1 MLSRRLCGELLAGA
15 NSFASLAVIARALGF
30 VSSPEPLDRRTRGEL
45 GISDHCVRASIQRGR
60 SSGGGTLRA
69 LLLDIAPEQSLRD
82 RLTKIAQR
90 LGNRGSPLLWLLC
103 AIASDRAQVA
113 IGVIDLAAP
122 RARVRALVCDSRH
135 VTESDAETLAALA
148 AGAEADDA
156 ARYARWLE
164 ILGRDAVSHRF
175 FTAVARQVELM
186 ASHALGGASD
196 AVRNEVALIY
206 ATRLLF
212 LAFLESKGWL
222 DGNRSYLVD
231 QYAECMLKGG
241 GFHERVLLPLFFGT
255 LNTRPAARAATARS
269 LGQIPFLNGGLFA
282 RSAVEKRSRL
292 RFSDEAVG
300 AFLDDVLTRYRFTAR
315 EESTDWSEAAVDP
328 EMLGKAFESLM
339 AAASRRGS
347 GAYYTPNVL
356 VAHVSDTALQH
367 ALSGCVSDAHT
378 IESLLRGESPT
389 NPKHIAELRSRIS
402 SLRVLDP
409 ACGSGA
415 FLVHVLERLA
425 ELSITLGDL
434 RPRDLVR
441 RSVLASSIFGVD
453 VNPTA
458 VWLCELRLWLSCV
471 IDSAESD
478 VCRVPPL
485 PNLDRNI
492 RVGDALLGE
501 GFERESRA
509 TASSAA
515 LTCLR
520 LRYARATGRRK
531 AGLARSLDRA
541 VRRHLAMTVRAEL
554 DVLQERRR
562 SLLAATRGRDL
573 FGGRRGAV
581 AGEQDQ
587 LTADRVHARELRSRL
602 RVLKDENVLPF
613 SFRTHFA
620 DVVDVGGFDVV
631 LGNPPWVRPHNVGPV
646 MRASLRSRFTVLRDA
661 TWRHGATIAGARS
674 GFGGQADLAAAF
686 IERSLSLLREQG
698 TVALLVPAKLWKSLA
713 GGGVRRRLGQAAA
726 LRVIEDWS
734 DAPALFD
741 AAVYPS
747 FVVVTRG
754 SAPNAIHATVHRR
767 DLAVRWQST
776 TAALPLDDSPGSP
789 WLILPPEARAA
800 FDRLSEAGVPLH
812 ACGLGRVTLGV
823 KTGCNAAF
831 VVAAHSEPV
840 ESSLLRPALRGEDV
854 SAWHTGPPR
863 RRIIWT
869 HARNGSALDR
879 LPPLA
884 EMHLSGY
891 RYELEQRSD
900 ARGAR
905 WWSLFRTDTARTDA
919 PRVVWADLAR
929 VPRAAVLRAGDPTV
943 PLNTCYA
950 LRCRDDRDAL
960 TLAALINSPLAA
972 AWLRALAEPARGGY
986 RRLLAWTMA
995 LLPVP
1000 DDWARA
1006 RDALGS
1012 LGARAMD
1019 GHDVAPADLFDAA
1032 CAAYRIRPASV
1043 AALCDW
1049 MSAT

>member
-1 MLSRRLCGELLAGA
+1 
-15 NSFASLAVIARALGF
+15 
-30 VSSPEPLDRRTRGEL
+30 
-45 GISDHCVRASIQRGR
+45 
-60 SSGGGTLRA
+60 
-69 LLLDIAPEQSLRD
+69 
-82 RLTKIAQR
+82 
-90 LGNRGSPLLWLLC
+90 
-103 AIASDRAQVA
+103 
-113 IGVIDLAAP
+113 
-122 RARVRALVCDSRH
+122 
-135 VTESDAETLAALA
+135 
-148 AGAEADDA
+148 
-156 ARYARWLE
+156 
-164 ILGRDAVSHRF
+164 
-175 FTAVARQVELM
+175 
-186 ASHALGGASD
+186 
-196 AVRNEVALIY
+196 
-206 ATRLLF
+206 
-212 LAFLESKGWL
+212 
-222 DGNRSYLVD
+222 
-231 QYAECMLKGG
+231 
-241 GFHERVLLPLFFGT
+241 LFFGT
-255 LNTRPAARAATARS
+255 LNTRQAARAATARS
-269 LGQIPFLNGGLFA
+269 LGRIPFLNGGLFA

-292 RFSDEAVG
+292 RFSDEAIG
-300 AFLDDVLTRYRFTAR
+300 AFLDEVLTRYRFTAR
-315 EESTDWSEAAVDP
+315 EESTEWSEVAIDP

-339 AAASRRGS
+339 AATSRRGS
-347 GAYYTPNVL
+347 GAYYTPHVL
-356 VAHVSDTALQH
+356 VAHVSDTALQY
-367 ALSGCVSDAHT
+367 ALRGLGSDASVV
-378 IESLLRGESPT
+378 ESLLRGEPPA
-389 NPKHIAELRSRIS
+389 NPRHAAELRTRIA

-425 ELSITLGDL
+425 ELSITLGDQ

-441 RSVLASSIFGVD
+441 RSVLASCIFGVD

-492 RVGDALLGE
+492 RVGDALLGD
-501 GFERESRA
+501 GFERESTA
-509 TASSAA
+509 PASSAA
-515 LTCLR
+515 LTRLR

-531 AGLARSLDRA
+531 VAVARSLDRE
-541 VRRHLAMTVRAEL
+541 VRRHLAMTLRADL
-554 DVLQERRR
+554 DTLHERRR

-581 AGEQDQ
+581 AGEQEQ
-587 LTADRVHARELRSRL
+587 LTADRVRARELRSRL
-602 RVLKDENVLPF
+602 RALRDENVLPF
-613 SFRTHFA
+613 SFVTHFA
-620 DVVDVGGFDVV
+620 EVGDVGGFDVV
-631 LGNPPWVRPHNVGPV
+631 LGNPPWVRPHHVGPA
-646 MRASLRSRFTVLRDA
+646 MRASLRNRFAVLRDA
-661 TWRHGATIAGARS
+661 TWRHGAIIAGAKS

-686 IERSLSLLREQG
+686 IERSLALVREQG

-713 GGGVRRRLGQAAA
+713 GGGVRRRLTQSAA

-734 DAPALFD
+734 DAPAVFD

-747 FVVVTRG
+747 FVVATRG
-754 SAPNAIHATVHRR
+754 SVPNAVRAAVHRR
-767 DLAVRWQST
+767 DFAVRWQSP
-776 TAALPLDDSPGSP
+776 TAALPLDDSLGSP

-831 VVAAHSEPV
+831 VVAAGSEPV
-840 ESSLLRPALRGEDV
+840 EPSLLRPALRGEDL

-869 HARNGSALDR
+869 HGRNGSALER

-884 EMHLSGY
+884 EMHLGAY

-905 WWSLFRTDTARTDA
+905 WWTLFRTDTARTDM

-950 LRCRDDRDAL
+950 LRCRDDLDAL

-1000 DDWARA
+1000 DDWVRA
-1006 RDALGS
+1006 RDVLGS
-1012 LGARAMD
+1012 LGARAMQ
-1019 GHDVAPADLFDAA
+1019 GYEVAPADLFDAA
-1032 CAAYRIRPASV
+1032 CSAYRIRPATV
-1043 AALCDW
+1043 APLCDW
-1049 MSAT
+1049 MCTT